1 MIVRKDRQFLVFDF
15 EDGNTV
21 KYDFATK
28 TCIGKKG
35 TPVTNLKSQLR
46 GMTISGLIDC
56 CEDSKYAN
64 FLKFIKR
71 KEQNKGRYIS
81 NIGTILETVPLY
93 KNFEQFFP
101 LELKILLTIGMATD
115 LLQQ

>member
-1 MIVRKDRQFLVFDF
+1 MKVRKDRQFLVFDF

-35 TPVTNLKSQLR
+35 APVTNLKTQLR
-46 GMTISGLIDC
+46 GMSIKELIDC

-64 FLKFIKR
+64 FLRFIKH
-71 KEQNKGRYIS
+71 KEQNKGRYI
-81 NIGTILETVPLY
+81 NNETHFSRPRSAYSTFAHPALDGAY
-93 KNFEQFFP
+93 
-101 LELKILLTIGMATD
+101 LGASR
-115 LLQQ
+115 